1 MQNAELAKDAT
12 KSVSSFNT
20 PPAKADWDKV
30 LKKGS
35 IGVEVEILQTALKTL
50 VSDGNFGDLTQAR
63 LKKVMNELKTE
74 EDVQEYV
81 DELKKALL
89 EKIKDNK
96 RISL

>member
-1 MQNAELAKDAT
+1 MIRLNAPKNETTGQISDQ
-12 KSVSSFNT
+12 T
-20 PPAKADWDKV
+20 PHYIRSTSIKV
-30 LKKGS
+30 NFS
-35 IGVEVEILQTALKTL
+35 KT
-50 VSDGNFGDLTQAR
+50 
-63 LKKVMNELKTE
+63 ELKTE